1 MSETGEGNGDITIV
15 APPDDDDGNIWEEKL
30 DDDDY
35 MDWINYIDS
44 RSEPIRYEI
53 DNIQKEEQ
61 KSEEH
66 EIVKSFFVKLSDYL

>member
-1 MSETGEGNGDITIV
+1 MDEDGNDGII
-15 APPDDDDGNIWEEKL
+15 PLPQDDDSIGWGDKL

-44 RSEPIRYEI
+44 RSEPIKYEI
-53 DNIQKEEQ
+53 ENIQKEEQ
-61 KSEEH
+61 KPEEH